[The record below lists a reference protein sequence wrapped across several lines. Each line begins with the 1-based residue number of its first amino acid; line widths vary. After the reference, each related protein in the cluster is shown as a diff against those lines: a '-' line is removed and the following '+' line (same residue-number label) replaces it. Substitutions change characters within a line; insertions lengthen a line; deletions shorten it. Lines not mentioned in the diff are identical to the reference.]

1 MLQMWETEAGS
12 IEKRACVQF
21 RIGVLWKHGEQMKHY
36 IVLSFVP
43 KFHIVKDQKCTDG
56 KFHVKVG
63 RFAPLGEPVLW
74 SGYATDS
81 KTAVQAAVER
91 P

>member
-1 MLQMWETEAGS
+1 MLQMWETAAGS
-12 IEKRACVQF
+12 IEIHGCVVE

-36 IVLSFVP
+36 IVS
-43 KFHIVKDQKCTDG
+43 CTDC

-91 P
+91 PQQ

>member
-1 MLQMWETEAGS
+1 
-12 IEKRACVQF
+12 
-21 RIGVLWKHGEQMKHY
+21 MKHY
-36 IVLSFVP
+36 IVT
-43 KFHIVKDQKCTDG
+43 CTDG

-63 RFAPLGEPVLW
+63 RFAALGESILW

-91 P
+91 PQQ